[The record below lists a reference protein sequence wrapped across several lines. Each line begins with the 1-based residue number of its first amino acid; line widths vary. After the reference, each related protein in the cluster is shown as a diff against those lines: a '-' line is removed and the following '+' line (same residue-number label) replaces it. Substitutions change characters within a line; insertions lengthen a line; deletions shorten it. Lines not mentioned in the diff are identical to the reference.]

1 VIVEP
6 KNLLRLQFLVR
17 VVQKECKYLSITDQ
31 RLFASLFTLEKAVL
45 LEKDVDLAEQV
56 EAL

>member
-1 VIVEP
+1 MIVEP

-31 RLFASLFTLEKAVL
+31 RLFASFFTLEKAVL
-45 LEKDVDLAEQV
+45 LEKNVDLAEQV

>member
-6 KNLLRLQFLVR
+6 KNILRLQFLVR

-31 RLFASLFTLEKAVL
+31 CLFASLFT